1 MLRIVLFFFVQDG
14 KANLREEEIMVG
26 RSEAKLIIL
35 LLKTN
40 NWERLKR
47 QIDTK
52 MYRVAS
58 LLEKIIT
65 Y

>member
-14 KANLREEEIMVG
+14 KGNLREEEIRG
-26 RSEAKLIIL
+26 GGSEAKLIIL
-35 LLKTN
+35 LLNTN

-52 MYRVAS
+52 TYRVAS